1 MHLRALVYIPKGS
14 SPSPS
19 GPPHARAHSSASCLH
34 GHLDDLLAPS
44 CLPSYPLLPASSR
57 TSACIACL
65 AMPSLSSPFAPKGRL
80 MTSKHAAAAFLLIL
94 LSIVLFASPCEA
106 RGLRVHGKRRSSSKS
121 SHLPAGKVGIWL
133 LMRKWLVLVR
143 YTLVAMILAS
153 FILAAYSNS
162 FRLISPLQNVA
173 ATSLK
178 ADGWG
183 TRETQARSTV
193 HTAMDDD
200 MMAQP
205 DAKAK
210 VGVAMASSTSAAG
223 TVGVTPVV
231 RALSQREDTGFHLDY
246 AGPRTH
252 TPSHN

>member
-1 MHLRALVYIPKGS
+1 
-14 SPSPS
+14 
-19 GPPHARAHSSASCLH
+19 
-34 GHLDDLLAPS
+34 
-44 CLPSYPLLPASSR
+44 
-57 TSACIACL
+57 
-65 AMPSLSSPFAPKGRL
+65 MPSLSSPFAPKGRL

-133 LMRKWLVLVR
+133 LMRKWLVL
-143 YTLVAMILAS
+143 
-153 FILAAYSNS
+153 
-162 FRLISPLQNVA
+162 NVA

>member
-1 MHLRALVYIPKGS
+1 
-14 SPSPS
+14 
-19 GPPHARAHSSASCLH
+19 
-34 GHLDDLLAPS
+34 
-44 CLPSYPLLPASSR
+44 
-57 TSACIACL
+57 
-65 AMPSLSSPFAPKGRL
+65 MPSLSSPFAPKGRL

-121 SHLPAGKVGIWL
+121 SHLPAGK
-133 LMRKWLVLVR
+133 
-143 YTLVAMILAS
+143 
-153 FILAAYSNS
+153 
-162 FRLISPLQNVA
+162 NVA